1 MNQWYE
7 LWSKGGA
14 APNFQVPNPSE
25 YIHNFNWIKNWIS
38 IYFFNRVSDFLLGL
52 FFLILCSYFILNKN
66 NKTYKKKVIDIK
78 YFGIY
83 LLIIFLFIEW
93 FFKHPALRYGGYH
106 LVALILFIPFSFF
119 LAKNLK
125 LEKKII
131 SRIVFFLLL
140 ILTIFILRN
149 VNRIYNQSIKYN
161 YSPFLYSS
169 FNKNFESY
177 YIYDQINKI
186 KLCYSKN
193 IDCNEES
200 IKIKKIFDRYLFY
213 RE

>member
-1 MNQWYE
+1 MCYD
-7 LWSKGGA
+7 K
-14 APNFQVPNPSE
+14 
-25 YIHNFNWIKNWIS
+25 
-38 IYFFNRVSDFLLGL
+38 R
-52 FFLILCSYFILNKN
+52 YFILNKN
-66 NKTYKKKVIDIK
+66 NKTYKKKIINTK
-78 YFGIY
+78 YSGIY

-106 LVALILFIPFSFF
+106 LVTLLCFIPFSFF
-119 LAKNLK
+119 LAKDVK

-131 SRIVFFLLL
+131 SRIVFFILL
-140 ILTIFILRN
+140 ILIIFILRN

-186 KLCYSKN
+186 KLCYLKN

-200 IKIKKIFDRYLFY
+200 IKIKKISDRYLFY